1 VDTKVLNDR
10 LTLIGNL
17 GVVIGLAIL
26 IIEVNQANRLAET
39 QAVAFRLDQMQH
51 AQLAFSESDYLPQIE
66 LKYLAEG
73 VQSLSALEIARLARW
88 EESVML
94 RMESHYYHYQQG
106 YIDRETGE
114 QVLRAAARRLER
126 WKALSVEINN
136 KQFLRLVEEAAAN

>member
-88 EESVML
+88 EESVSL
-94 RMESHYYHYQQG
+94 RMQSHLTNSSYDWSKKQPQ
-106 YIDRETGE
+106 ISNLTRTL
-114 QVLRAAARRLER
+114 LRT
-126 WKALSVEINN
+126 VFC
-136 KQFLRLVEEAAAN
+136 QLRLLLAESGHQKC